1 LGRLFSLPQFVQP
14 ETPVAEDQQSVAGSE
29 QPKSVVVV
37 NFPGGR
43 ELRWLAPDSGMATW
57 QVGDAVSFRNSLW
70 RVAERDDKADSLT
83 LTLRSPTEPPDDG
96 RAKVEVVANER
107 VLSEEHPR
115 EAIQQS

>member
-1 LGRLFSLPQFVQP
+1 MADDQHS
-14 ETPVAEDQQSVAGSE
+14 VAESE
-29 QPKSVVVV
+29 QLKSVVVV

-70 RVAERDDKADSLT
+70 RVAEREDKADSLT
-83 LTLRSPTEPPDDG
+83 LTLRQPTEPPDDG
-96 RAKVEVVANER
+96 RANAGMVANER
-107 VLSEEHPR
+107 VLSEEHTS